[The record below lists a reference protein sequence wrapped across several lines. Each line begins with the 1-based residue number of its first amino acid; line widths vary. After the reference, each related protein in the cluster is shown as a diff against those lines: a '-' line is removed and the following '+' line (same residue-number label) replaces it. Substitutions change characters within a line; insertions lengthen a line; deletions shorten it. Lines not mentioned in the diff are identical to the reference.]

1 MEVKQTAR
9 SYALVPPV
17 TPKDGI
23 LMANAQMR
31 ECLLYFLRR
40 PASRSLS

>member
-1 MEVKQTAR
+1 MEVTQTAR
-9 SYALVPPV
+9 SYALVPHA

-40 PASRSLS
+40 PVSRSLS